1 MGSAQMLFSNH
12 FVPIWVLLIHTK
24 RTKMNLYWISF
35 LAAFISLGLW
45 FFAKKPIWNSILRM
59 IFWGSTALYAL
70 SLFTQDA
77 PMIFRLQALMRDSLF
92 IGLFGVIF
100 AFLTGHRRWIIWGIG
115 IALLAVFLFIREVQI
130 STFPKIASTTLDK
143 KGELLVELRPG
154 TTSTALNH
162 LQKRFGIQMKRAFFP
177 QDTAITLLDQY
188 YIADIPDRYEHKI
201 RRIIRVL
208 QRNEAVAW
216 VEENEE
222 IQVAP
227 IPGKATKTTGEDSVR
242 YGLNDPGIS
251 NLWAFREMAMD
262 QLYTLLEER
271 NIKPSKKVLIAI
283 LDTGVDA
290 RHEDIGS
297 NYRSLKIG
305 YDNDPKGH
313 GTHCAGIAAAVSNNG
328 RGIASFSRDNS
339 FYSVT
344 SVKVLGAGGMGTQ
357 KMIIDGILF
366 AVDQGADVLSMSL
379 GGPGNQA
386 AQRAYAQAVA
396 YAAAKGAIVVAAAG
410 NSNRNARDFS
420 PANVRGV
427 LCVSAVDERLDRAPF
442 SNYVREIPLAVAAPG
457 VDIYSTIPGN
467 QYGRYSGTSMAA
479 PQVAGLV
486 ALLKSLDPDL
496 GTEAVHKILEKS
508 GKATKDTPMT
518 GKLIYP
524 AGAVRLVIGR

>member
-1 MGSAQMLFSNH
+1 
-12 FVPIWVLLIHTK
+12 
-24 RTKMNLYWISF
+24 MNLYWISF

-45 FFAKKPIWNSILRM
+45 FFAKKPIWIKVLRT
-59 IFWGSTALYAL
+59 IFWGSTAIY
-70 SLFTQDA
+70 SVELFSQDA
-77 PMIFRLQALMRDSLF
+77 PMLYRLQALMRDFLF
-92 IGLFGVIF
+92 MGFFGGVF
-100 AFLTGHRRWIIWGIG
+100 AVLTGHRRWIIPGIG
-115 IALLAVFLFIREVQI
+115 IALLAVFLFIRGVQS
-130 STFPKIASTTLDK
+130 STFPHIAPTALDK

-154 TTSTALNH
+154 TTPATLSN
-162 LQKRFGIQMKRAFFP
+162 LQKRFGIQIKRAFFP
-177 QDTAITLLDQY
+177 QDSAITLLDQY
-188 YIADIPDRYEHKI
+188 YVADIPDWNEHRI
-201 RRIIRVL
+201 RRIIRIL
-208 QRNEAVAW
+208 QRNNAVAW

-222 IQVAP
+222 IEVDPFPQ
-227 IPGKATKTTGEDSVR
+227 KTTKTPGEDAVR

-271 NIKPSKKVLIAI
+271 KIKPSKKVLIAI

-297 NYRSLKIG
+297 NYTSLKAG

-328 RGIASFSRDNS
+328 RGIASFSRDNA

-427 LCVSAVDERLDRAPF
+427 LCVSAIDERLDRAPF

-467 QYGRYSGTSMAA
+467 QYERYSGTSMAA

-486 ALLKSLDPDL
+486 ALLKSLKPDL
-496 GTEAVHKILEKS
+496 GAEAVHEILEKS

-524 AGAVRLVIGR
+524 AGAVRLALSR